1 MQFIFYESTLN
12 KNREKHQSHS
22 FGLKRNNE
30 IKLKEHII
38 CFEYKAEQKKKKWLF
53 ESPFILNIIQLLI
66 SKLTMKGFFPA

>member
-38 CFEYKAEQKKKKWLF
+38 CFEYKAEQKKKNGYLKAHLY
-53 ESPFILNIIQLLI
+53 
-66 SKLTMKGFFPA
+66 